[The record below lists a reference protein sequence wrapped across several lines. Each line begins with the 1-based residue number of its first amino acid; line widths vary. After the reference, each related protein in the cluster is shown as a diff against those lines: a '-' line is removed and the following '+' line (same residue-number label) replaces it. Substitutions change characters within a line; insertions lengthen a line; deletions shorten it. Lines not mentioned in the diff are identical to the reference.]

1 MNNYETVMI
10 LSGKVD
16 NEARKKAFEKFV
28 KLLNENGKIKK
39 IDELGKKK
47 LAYEV
52 RKENE
57 AYYYVI
63 YFEADRECVAELERQ
78 YRITDEVLKFM
89 TIKADD

>member
-39 IDELGKKK
+39 IDELGK
-47 LAYEV
+47 
-52 RKENE
+52 RS
-57 AYYYVI
+57 
-63 YFEADRECVAELERQ
+63 
-78 YRITDEVLKFM
+78 
-89 TIKADD
+89 